1 MGRSAKIYASRLAAQ
16 TRHDMAIMAM
26 SFMIIVRGGRG
37 AIICTSVNG
46 EVGSVNMN
54 YK

>member
-1 MGRSAKIYASRLAAQ
+1 MGRSAKVYASRLAAQ
-16 TRHDMAIMAM
+16 TRHDMAIMAK
-26 SFMIIVRGGRG
+26 SFMVIEWGGRVVL
-37 AIICTSVNG
+37 ICTSVNG

>member
-16 TRHDMAIMAM
+16 TRQDMAIMAM
-26 SFMIIVRGGRG
+26 PLTIIERGGREV
-37 AIICTSVNG
+37 IICTSLNG

>member
-26 SFMIIVRGGRG
+26 PFIIIERGGRQV
-37 AIICTSVNG
+37 IIDTSVNG
-46 EVGSVNMN
+46 EAGSVNMN